1 MTEPINLAPMQVHA
15 VSVPVR
21 RPPNSIAG
29 PDEMM
34 LQLGE
39 NGGVQVDV
47 FGRDA
52 QGNELHESREMQE
65 DEYEEMRKG
74 YLRAELATMP
84 PFSSF
89 KSGNTIGR
97 LVGETAPSAVPASQA
112 NPPIE
117 AETEE
122 EGITGEQILDGIQ
135 LGLDVV
141 GLIPVVGEVADIAS
155 GVISLFRGDYV
166 GAGLSLLSAIPFVGY
181 LGTAG
186 KATRYGAKMAEASGK
201 AGKEVVDKATK
212 EAAEKEARKDAARTQ
227 QQAQGAKIKPR
238 KIPKKEPKCFE
249 PRNSEKY
256 KKMSEAEKKKYL
268 QEYHNQLKR
277 QEDAINNMSAKDF
290 ANARSQFNKTKLVS
304 RTNDGR
310 NPKAAAAQNAYRSK
324 RANAIERSIYESS
337 IRNNPKIDPKIAESN
352 AAAQTEKIMDSLAA
366 LHEPDMVAGG
376 WHEPKPSALG
386 DKGVN
391 SAIGG
396 SWNQK
401 GRVTLLEKAAADA
414 ITRGDGSDMMNVEL
428 TICPPGTKGKS
439 K

>member
-21 RPPNSIAG
+21 RPHNSIAG

-97 LVGETAPSAVPASQA
+97 VVGETAPSAVPASQA

-181 LGTAG
+181 AGTAG
-186 KATRYGAKMAEASGK
+186 KAARYGTKMAEASGK
-201 AGKEVVDKATK
+201 VGKEIVEKATQ
-212 EAAEKEARKDAARTQ
+212 EAGERARREALERISRDRIDTPRPP
-227 QQAQGAKIKPR
+227 GGKIEQPPVRPKTKPR
-238 KIPKKEPKCFE
+238 KPRE
-249 PRNSEKY
+249 PRKY
-256 KKMSEAEKKKYL
+256 EKKVVNEDGSVTYTLKTKSGSNVDVTYKNGYPDFSAHKYNGSSGRS
-268 QEYHNQLKR
+268 EVTIDMAGDKT
-277 QEDAINNMSAKDF
+277 DF
-290 ANARSQFNKTKLVS
+290 A
-304 RTNDGR
+304 
-310 NPKAAAAQNAYRSK
+310 
-324 RANAIERSIYESS
+324 RANKEAGFGE
-337 IRNNPKIDPKIAESN
+337 
-352 AAAQTEKIMDSLAA
+352 AQYSHPDGYTWHH
-366 LHEPDMVAGG
+366 HE
-376 WHEPKPSALG
+376 
-386 DKGVN
+386 
-391 SAIGG
+391 
-396 SWNQK
+396 NQK
-401 GRVTLLEKAAADA
+401 TMQLIKTDVHDAAPHTGGASSARNSREK
-414 ITRGDGSDMMNVEL
+414 
-428 TICPPGTKGKS
+428 K
-439 K
+439 